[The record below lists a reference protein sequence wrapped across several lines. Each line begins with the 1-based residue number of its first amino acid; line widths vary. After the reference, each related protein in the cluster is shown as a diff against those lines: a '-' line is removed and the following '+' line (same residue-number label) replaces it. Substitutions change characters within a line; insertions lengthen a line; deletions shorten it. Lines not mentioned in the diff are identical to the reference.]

1 MDDMDARF
9 GPTKARQLAQGS
21 LARGLALALSFGLA
35 MAVPRWVFAQQVQV
49 ASLAELSLEELRD
62 VVVSSVSRRDQPISE
77 AAASIYVIT
86 GDEIRRAGATTLP
99 EALRLAPNLQVAAI
113 DARQYAISAR
123 GFNSNIA
130 NKLLVMVDGRTI
142 YSPLFSGVFWDAQD
156 FVASDIDRIEVI
168 SGPAGATW
176 GTNAVNG
183 VINVV
188 TLPSSKTL
196 GPSLSTTIGTLEKT
210 ATGRLGLKLSDELTV
225 RGHVKS
231 FRRDASELRGG
242 SDAGDA
248 STGTFAGLRA
258 DWTRGDDAVSLDA
271 NTYRGETDDR
281 PVAGAVELSGSNL
294 RGQWTRR
301 LGDRSE
307 FEVQAYLDR
316 TDRTDRYLLQ
326 EKADIFDAEAKFLRT
341 DGDHRWLTGLGYR
354 RAKARSEPGLLFAF
368 FPAEQQ
374 LEWYSVFVQD
384 EVRLAESLAVTL
396 GLRME
401 RNAYSGWEALP
412 SVRLGY
418 TLSGGGL
425 VWSALSRA
433 VRSPS
438 RFDREIF
445 APATPPFVIAG
456 GPNFDSEVANVAEL
470 GYRTQVGPSATFSA
484 TAFIQDYDRLRS
496 GEIVGSSFEFENNI
510 EGEVRGIEAWGS
522 WHPLAAWRLDVGLL
536 WLDKNLR
543 LKAGSTDPTGP
554 SNLGNDPRTQ
564 WSLRSIHRIA
574 DRIDAGVSVRHVAQL
589 PSPQIPAYT
598 ATDFTINWKAR
609 EDLQLSLGVRDAFN
623 SGHAEYQGFASI
635 SEIPRSAFVTL
646 AYQPR

>member
-1 MDDMDARF
+1 MNMKF
-9 GPTKARQLAQGS
+9 GTAKGRRLKQ
-21 LARGLALALSFGLA
+21 RTALALSFGLA
-35 MAVPRWVFAQQVQV
+35 MTLPGWALAQPVQV
-49 ASLAELSLEELRD
+49 ASLVELSLEELRD
-62 VVVSSVSRRDQPISE
+62 VVVSSVARRDQPLSE

-86 GDEIRRAGATTLP
+86 GDEIRRSGATTLP

-113 DARQYAISAR
+113 DARQYAITAR

-188 TLPSSKTL
+188 TLPTAKAQ
-196 GPSLSTTIGTLEKT
+196 GPSLSTTIGTLERS
-210 ATGRLGLKLSDELTV
+210 ATGRLGLTLSDELTV

-231 FRRDASELRGG
+231 FKRDASEVRGG

-258 DWTRGDDAVSLDA
+258 DWARGDDAVSLDG
-271 NTYRGETDDR
+271 NTYRSETDAR
-281 PVAGAVELSGSNL
+281 PLAGAVELSGTNL
-294 RGQWTRR
+294 RAQWTRR

-307 FEVQAYLDR
+307 FEVQSYLDR
-316 TDRTDRYLLQ
+316 TERKDRYLLQ
-326 EKADIFDAEAKFLRT
+326 EEADIFDVEAKYLRT
-341 DGDHRWLTGLGYR
+341 DGNHRWLTGLGYR
-354 RAKARSEPGLLFAF
+354 RAKERSEPGLLFAF
-368 FPAEQQ
+368 VPAEQQ

-384 EVRLAESLAVTL
+384 EVHVADHLALTL

-401 RNAYSGWEALP
+401 RNVYSGWESLP

-418 TLSGGGL
+418 TLEGGGL

-438 RFDREIF
+438 RFDREIV
-445 APATPPFVIAG
+445 APPTPPFVIAG

-470 GYRTQVGPSATFSA
+470 GYRTQVGPNASVSI

-496 GEIVGSSFEFENNI
+496 GEFDGSQFVFANGI

-522 WHPLAAWRLDVGLL
+522 WQPFVAWRLDAGLL

-543 LKAGSTDPTGP
+543 VKEGSTDTVGP

-564 WSLRSIHRIA
+564 WSLRSIHRLA
-574 DRIDAGVSVRHVAQL
+574 DSVEASVAIRHVAEL
-589 PSPQIPAYT
+589 PFPKIPAYT
-598 ATDFTINWKAR
+598 ATNLTINWKAR

-623 SGHAEYQGFASI
+623 SSHAEYQGFSSI

-646 AYQPR
+646 SYQPR